1 MWPKIR
7 SKLFFFSVVLLLM
20 VIGNYFIER
29 YSDDYYN
36 GIDNH
41 RAVVV
46 GTTTRCSGYLRASGH
61 KLNYTYNYK
70 GRKYTG
76 YNHFKEK
83 PAEEICKG
91 VRFLVEVDSTKPS
104 HSYLLLDSMVSN

>member
-7 SKLFFFSVVLLLM
+7 SNLIFFSVVFLLI
-20 VIGNYFIER
+20 VIANYFIKCDSEA
-29 YSDDYYN
+29 YIS

-41 RAVVV
+41 RTVVI
-46 GTTTRCSGYLRASGH
+46 GTTTRCSSYLRASGH
-61 KLNYTYNYK
+61 KLNYTYNFK
-70 GRKYTG
+70 GKKYTG
-76 YNHFKEK
+76 YSHFKEK